1 MTNQSNFAELDKPT
15 LSSSLNVLTIL
26 TFIGSG
32 ISIIFSLAS
41 PAILKFSKGF
51 MDKAATSGQELS
63 SKQIEDMD
71 KGRQAI
77 ELAQA
82 NIVPSIIVGVLGAVL
97 CIVAAVMMRKLKKD
111 GYWIYI
117 AGELLPLI
125 TAFILMGTRQFTG
138 ITSII
143 FAVGI
148 PVLFIVLY
156 TLQKKNL
163 VN

>member
-1 MTNQSNFAELDKPT
+1 MTDQLNLSELDKPT
-15 LSSSLNVLTIL
+15 LSSGLNVLTIL

-32 ISIIFSLAS
+32 ISILLSFAT
-41 PAILKFSKGF
+41 PAILKFFKSF
-51 MDKAATSGQELS
+51 MDKAATSGQELT
-63 SKQIEDMD
+63 SKQLDEME

-82 NIVPSIIVGVLGAVL
+82 NMIPSIIVGVLGGIL

-125 TAFILMGTRQFTG
+125 TTFILMGTSQFTG
-138 ITSII
+138 VFSVII
-143 FAVGI
+143 AVGI

>member
-1 MTNQSNFAELDKPT
+1 MADQVNFSELDKPT
-15 LSSSLNVLTIL
+15 LSSGLNVLTIL

-32 ISIIFSLAS
+32 IAILLSFAT
-41 PAILKFSKGF
+41 PAILKFSKSF
-51 MDKAATSGQELS
+51 MDKAATSGQELT
-63 SKQIEDMD
+63 SKQLDEME
-71 KGRQAI
+71 KGRQVI

-82 NIVPSIIVGVLGAVL
+82 NIIPSIIVGVLGGIL

-125 TAFILMGTRQFTG
+125 TTFILMGTSQFTG
-138 ITSII
+138 VFSAII
-143 FAVGI
+143 AVGL

>member
-1 MTNQSNFAELDKPT
+1 MTDQSNFSELDKPT

-41 PAILKFSKGF
+41 PAILKFSKSF

-63 SKQIEDMD
+63 SKQLEDMD

-82 NIVPSIIVGVLGAVL
+82 NMVPSIIVGVLGAVL

-138 ITSII
+138 ITSVIL
-143 FAVGI
+143 AVCI
-148 PVLFIVLY
+148 PVLFIILY

>member
-1 MTNQSNFAELDKPT
+1 
-15 LSSSLNVLTIL
+15 
-26 TFIGSG
+26 
-32 ISIIFSLAS
+32 
-41 PAILKFSKGF
+41 
-51 MDKAATSGQELS
+51 MDKAATSGQELT
-63 SKQIEDMD
+63 SKQLEDMD

-82 NIVPSIIVGVLGAVL
+82 NMIPSIIVGVLGAVL

>member
-1 MTNQSNFAELDKPT
+1 MTDQLNSSEFDKPT
-15 LSSSLNVLTIL
+15 LSSGLNVLTIL

-32 ISIIFSLAS
+32 IAILFSFAT
-41 PAILKFSKGF
+41 PAILKFSKSF
-51 MDKAATSGQELS
+51 MEKAATSGQELT
-63 SKQIEDMD
+63 SKQLDEME

-82 NIVPSIIVGVLGAVL
+82 NMIPSIIVGVLGGIL

-125 TAFILMGTRQFTG
+125 TTFILMGTSQFTG
-138 ITSII
+138 VFSVII
-143 FAVGI
+143 AVGI

>member
-1 MTNQSNFAELDKPT
+1 MTDQSNLSELDKPT

-41 PAILKFSKGF
+41 PAILKFSKSF

-82 NIVPSIIVGVLGAVL
+82 NMVPSIIVGVLGAVL

-138 ITSII
+138 ITSVIL
-143 FAVGI
+143 AVCI
-148 PVLFIVLY
+148 PVLFIILY

>member
-1 MTNQSNFAELDKPT
+1 MTDQSNFSEFDKPT
-15 LSSSLNVLTIL
+15 LGSGLNVLTIL

-41 PAILKFSKGF
+41 PAILKFSKSF
-51 MDKAATSGQELS
+51 MDKAATSGQELT
-63 SKQIEDMD
+63 SKQLEDMD

-82 NIVPSIIVGVLGAVL
+82 NMIPSIIVGVLGAIL

-125 TAFILMGTRQFTG
+125 TTFILMGTKQFTG

-148 PVLFIVLY
+148 PVLFIILY

>member
-1 MTNQSNFAELDKPT
+1 MNDQSNLSEFDKPT
-15 LSSSLNVLTIL
+15 LGSGLNVLTIL

-51 MDKAATSGQELS
+51 MDKAATSGQELT
-63 SKQIEDMD
+63 SKQLDDME

-82 NIVPSIIVGVLGAVL
+82 NIIPSIIVGVLGAIL
-97 CIVAAVMMRKLKKD
+97 CIVAAIMMRKLKKD

-125 TAFILMGTRQFTG
+125 TAFILMGTSQFTG
-138 ITSII
+138 VFSII
-143 FAVGI
+143 IAVGL
-148 PVLFIVLY
+148 PALFIVLY
-156 TLQKKNL
+156 TLEKKNL

>member
-1 MTNQSNFAELDKPT
+1 MTDQSNFAELDKPT

-32 ISIIFSLAS
+32 LAIIFSFAS
-41 PAILKFSKGF
+41 PAILKFSKS
-51 MDKAATSGQELS
+51 MLEKAATSGQELS
-63 SKQIEDMD
+63 SKQIDDMD

-82 NIVPSIIVGVLGAVL
+82 NMIPSIIVGVLGAIL
-97 CIVAAVMMRKLKKD
+97 CIVAAIMMRKLKKD

-125 TAFILMGTRQFTG
+125 TAFILMGTKQYTNVF
-138 ITSII
+138 SVI
-143 FAVGI
+143 FAVGL